1 MQIDLTDNGC
11 LALMLSDD
19 ELSAMGLCFEQLDRR
34 DAATRRML
42 RTMLQIAHRRVGFSA
57 EGALSVEALP
67 TADGCLLLVTPLPPR
82 AAKPLTFRIPDED
95 ALLQIAAAWPH
106 DVHAWGQS
114 SSLYRTDDGFR
125 LILYGTPPFGALNEC
140 AEVTDEQ
147 ESYVAEHGAAWFV
160 GDALPQLHRQVIIRE
175 ST

>member
-42 RTMLQIAHRRVGFSA
+42 RTLLQIAHRRVGFTP

-67 TADGCLLLVTPLPPR
+67 TADGCLLLVTPLTPHSE
-82 AAKPLTFRIPDED
+82 KPLVFRIPDEN
-95 ALLQIAAAWPH
+95 ALLQIAAAWSYDAHP
-106 DVHAWGQS
+106 WGQS

-125 LILYGTPPFGALNEC
+125 LILYGTPPFGALTEC
-140 AEVTDEQ
+140 AEVTDEH
-147 ESYVAEHGAAWFV
+147 EAFIAEHGTPWFV
-160 GDALPQLHRQVIIRE
+160 GDALPQLCKRL
-175 ST
+175 

>member
-11 LALMLSDD
+11 LTLILSDD

-42 RTMLQIAHRRVGFSA
+42 RTLLQIAHRQIGFSP

-67 TADGCLLLVTPLPPR
+67 TADGCLLLVTPLIPHG
-82 AAKPLTFRIPDED
+82 KEPLVFHVPDEN

-106 DVHAWGQS
+106 GAHMWGQS

-125 LILYGTPPFGALNEC
+125 LILYGIAPFGALTEC
-140 AEVTDEQ
+140 AEPCDEH
-147 ESYVAEHGAAWFV
+147 EAFVAEHGTPWFI
-160 GDALPQLHRQVIIRE
+160 GDALPQLCRRL
-175 ST
+175 